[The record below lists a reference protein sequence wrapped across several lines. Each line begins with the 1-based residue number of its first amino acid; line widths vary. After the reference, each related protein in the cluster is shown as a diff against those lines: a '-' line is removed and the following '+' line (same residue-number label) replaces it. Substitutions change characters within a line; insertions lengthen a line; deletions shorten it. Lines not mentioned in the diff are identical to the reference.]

1 MGTITFQVAE
11 TGQTTATK
19 TFTLPDTDIDRFV
32 AAWQQE
38 ANIAINGTATR
49 AQVLLTWAN
58 SVMDAGKAKVLAF
71 ERAAQQAALV
81 APTVISAT

>member
-19 TFTLPDTDIDRFV
+19 TFTVPDADIDRFV
-32 AAWQQE
+32 AAWQQD
-38 ANIAINGTATR
+38 ANTSVNGTATR

-58 SVMDAGKAKVLAF
+58 SVMAQAKDKVLAF
-71 ERAAQQAALV
+71 EKAAQQAALV
-81 APTVISAT
+81 PPSPISAT